1 MKYFKDIL
9 TVLIS
14 FLTFSIVAQNTS
26 TDHLVAGEQYI
37 LPSNLTSKDYL
48 ENTLVLK
55 VKSQFRNISSK
66 NGINSSIVN
75 QVLSK
80 VGVVEFGKKF
90 SNHNPPEKKY
100 NELGQAYA
108 DLSLIYELKFA
119 ANTPIQDVINQLLA
133 TNVFDFVEPHF
144 IGHSNAYTPNDP
156 SIASQSYLNIINAKN
171 AWDLG
176 LGGSQGT
183 ASVVIGIVDAG
194 SDMDHP
200 DLVTQFVHNS
210 LDPINGLDD
219 DGDGYTDN
227 YIGYDLAGADYNNIV
242 GDNNPDIIG
251 SNNDH
256 GVIVSGCVA
265 AATDNSVG
273 VAGVGFNCKLLPV
286 KCSADNS
293 IAGDVIMGYEGI
305 TYAADHGAKIIC
317 CAWGMNTYSS
327 FEQLVI
333 DYATVNKNCLV
344 VAAAGNNNLFQKMY
358 PASYN
363 YVLSVVSTANTDVK
377 SSFSSYHFDV
387 DISTPGQ
394 SILSTAFSNTY
405 STTSGTSQSSAITA
419 GGAGLVQSKF
429 NYTNALQIGQRLK
442 QTSDNHYAVGSNASY
457 QDKLGKGRLNLYRAL
472 TDPGI
477 PSVVFS
483 NQTIVDHNDNVFVIG
498 DTLFITGDFVNYLD
512 PTSSLSATISAVG
525 TGTTY
530 VLSIDNNTSIGVV
543 NTLSSVN
550 NNSDPFKFKVK
561 PGTPNNTTVTFKV
574 SLIDGTYSDNY
585 YFDVVLLS
593 VPVASYTISSPKCVG
608 SPISFTDQSSG
619 TPTSWAWTF
628 PGGTPASSTSQNPSV
643 TYTAAGTYSATLVAT
658 NASGSSSPLTQTF
671 VVNPT
676 PSITVNSGT
685 ITSGQSFTITPSGA
699 STYTFS
705 SGSAVVSPTINTS
718 YTVTGTSA
726 QGCVSSG
733 VVSSVTVIDNIAP
746 TTTATSIGLWKTTN
760 FTETF
765 TDIDNAGGSGI
776 DKSFYQVSDYN
787 GTEWRANGN
796 RGFFYDD
803 FNMSSIS
810 VDWTTSV
817 GTWSIN
823 SNALEQSDELNA
835 NTNIYAAVSQTL
847 SNRYLYTFKGTI
859 NGTGSN
865 RRAGIHIMC
874 DDPTQTNRGN
884 NYFIWIRPD
893 NTQIQLY
900 KTTTNTVTLVSN
912 IVYSINVGTTYDYK
926 ISYDRITGELNL
938 WVNNSFVASWT
949 DVTPFSS
956 GSAVSFRSGNSKFT
970 IDDFAVYRSRSTSTS
985 ILVGAANTND
995 VRYQNPAPIQKAGI
1009 VKSIVKDAADN
1020 WSTVYKDSVNV
1031 DWTSPTNILLINDG
1045 KSADI
1050 NTVVTSD
1057 SLSANWTSSK
1067 DVNSAISKYWYS
1079 IGTTPGATNTLTWT
1093 ATTNGTDTLVTAK
1106 SLTLTVG
1113 QVYYFNVKSEDGA
1126 GLISSVISTNGQ
1138 TVTPACTAPSL
1149 TITGGGN
1156 FCPAQTKT
1164 LTATGTAS
1172 TYSWMPGG
1180 ATTSSIVVSPT
1191 ITTVYTLTASN
1202 GGTCTSTYTVQL
1214 TANSNPVL
1222 STNASPAAI
1231 CPGGSSNLTAGGA
1244 TTYTWSNGALTNT
1257 TVVAPTVT
1265 STYTVIGKSVVG
1277 CTSTKTLAVT
1287 VNSSPT
1293 LAVNSGTICAGNSFT
1308 ITPSGASTYTYSS
1321 GSAVVSPTSTS
1332 SYTIIGTA
1340 ANTCTGS
1347 AISTVTVNATPT
1359 ITVNSGGICAGN
1371 SYTITASGAN
1381 TYTWNTG
1388 ANTNSIVVTPTATTN
1403 YSVVGS
1409 STLGCVSS
1417 SSAVSTVTVSSTP
1430 TLAVNSGS
1438 ICLGN
1443 PFTMTPSGASTYT
1456 YSSGSAIVSPTVNT
1470 TYTVTGSSAFGC
1482 LGAAVVSSVTVYAS
1496 PTLSITS
1503 NPSTACLGNTVTL
1516 TASGATTYSWNTGTT
1531 TNTLAVSPS
1540 VNTVY
1545 TVTGT
1550 TTGCSATKTM
1560 SVNPI
1565 DIVLSSTVTNI
1576 ACNVSVNSGSISLLP
1591 SGGTFPYYY
1600 SWSNGA
1606 TTANIKNLAVGSYSV
1621 LVSDA
1626 NGCMDSLQLAVTRP
1640 TSLNVTTSIVN
1651 PACGAN
1657 DGQISSTVSGGTA
1670 PYTYIWNS
1678 GATTPVASSLTPGQY
1693 IIQVYDASNCY
1704 GSAIV
1709 NLNPTNGPV
1718 VTVGTTNSVSCY
1730 GGNNGS
1736 TSISISGG
1744 IAPVTTQ
1751 WSNGSTSN
1759 SLSGLSAGVYD
1770 VLVTDASGCKVNQTV
1785 VINQPNGLNVQPIV
1799 TRPNCTQS
1807 NGAISLNI
1815 SGGQAPFT
1823 FTWSANA
1830 GGVNTQ
1836 NVSGI
1841 ASGYYNVTIGYN
1853 GACTQNIGVGVSD
1866 LTNIAVN
1873 VVTVTPSSCTAPTGS
1888 IDIMAV
1894 NGVPSYSFS
1903 WSNGASTEDIN
1914 NVFPGN
1920 YFVTVT
1926 DADLCK
1932 TSTSVFV
1939 PSNIFDYQP
1948 EICLI
1953 SVDTS
1958 NNTNYIVWQK
1968 NITYGVE
1975 KYKIYRESSVPN
1987 NFQFVADVPFSA
1999 LSEYTDLVANA
2010 DVHSWRYRLS
2020 SVDSCGYE
2028 IPSYVDHKTI
2038 YLDVTFG
2045 ATTNDLTWNYYAGFS
2060 YNKFYI
2066 SRYDITNGW
2075 QLYDS
2080 VPGNIFTYSDILP
2093 PPTGEVKYLVEAK
2106 APFNCI
2112 PQLKTVVQTSNKT
2125 KSNVKNNNFEILTKL
2140 QDVLFDNYFFIAPN
2154 PAKDELFVNFNK
2166 PLSTLTHIRVKDL
2179 IGKVLFELTVKD
2191 VDKVVI
2197 PLKEFTS
2204 GLYFIQVENGKNTNV
2219 KKFVKE

>member
-1 MKYFKDIL
+1 MFSQQGKDGNVTITTASTVVNQYTYLTQDASTGVNIL
-9 TVLIS
+9 NVANSSSFTTGDLIFVIQMQGASVPTSSNGGLVSNYNSCGNHEFVEVLS
-14 FLTFSIVAQNTS
+14 VPSSTSIVLNSNIKNNYQNLGNTQVIKVPRYS
-26 TDHLVAGEQYI
+26 SLIINTPGSI
-37 LPSNLTSKDYL
+37 TCPSWNGKTGGVVIVESLG
-48 ENTLVLK
+48 
-55 VKSQFRNISSK
+55 NISV
-66 NGINSSIVN
+66 NSVQSFNV
-75 QVLSK
+75 K
-80 VGVVEFGKKF
+80 GKGF
-90 SNHNPPEKKY
+90 R
-100 NELGQAYA
+100 GG
-108 DLSLIYELKFA
+108 
-119 ANTPIQDVINQLLA
+119 DVIAGKTSNFGV
-133 TNVFDFVEPHF
+133 TVF
-144 IGHSNAYTPNDP
+144 
-156 SIASQSYLNIINAKN
+156 QS
-171 AWDLG
+171 
-176 LGGSQGT
+176 
-183 ASVVIGIVDAG
+183 
-194 SDMDHP
+194 
-200 DLVTQFVHNS
+200 
-210 LDPINGLDD
+210 
-219 DGDGYTDN
+219 
-227 YIGYDLAGADYNNIV
+227 
-242 GDNNPDIIG
+242 NNP
-251 SNNDH
+251 
-256 GVIVSGCVA
+256 
-265 AATDNSVG
+265 
-273 VAGVGFNCKLLPV
+273 
-286 KCSADNS
+286 ADGGHKGES
-293 IAGDVIMGYEGI
+293 IAGD
-305 TYAADHGAKIIC
+305 
-317 CAWGMNTYSS
+317 
-327 FEQLVI
+327 
-333 DYATVNKNCLV
+333 
-344 VAAAGNNNLFQKMY
+344 
-358 PASYN
+358 
-363 YVLSVVSTANTDVK
+363 SVVYETKSAKYGKGNFANGGGGGSGYNSGGGGGANGGNLALYNGLGNPIAGYNTQWNLE
-377 SSFSSYHFDV
+377 SAGFATNTSSGGGRGGYSFSSGNQNP
-387 DISTPGQ
+387 STIGPGAGFWGGD
-394 SILSTAFSNTY
+394 SRRNVGGYGGRPLDY
-405 STTSGTSQSSAITA
+405 TTGRIFLGGG
-419 GGAGLVQSKF
+419 GGAGDGND
-429 NYTNALQIGQRLK
+429 NYAGKGGAGGGIVYVLCYGNIAGSGTFIADGAN
-442 QTSDNHYAVGSNASY
+442 GSNSNNSSAGCSGKDGAGGGGGGGTVVLNSTGTISLTSSPAVSLLGGNGGNQNFGSLCTSFEAYGPGGGGGGGVLLYPSSGAPSY
-457 QDKLGKGRLNLYRAL
+457 TIAGGNN
-472 TDPGI
+472 GI
-477 PSVVFS
+477 
-483 NQTIVDHNDNVFVIG
+483 VIG
-498 DTLFITGDFVNYLD
+498 N
-512 PTSSLSATISAVG
+512 SSNIASSFPPNGATCGGVG
-525 TGTTY
+525 TATLLA
-530 VLSIDNNTSIGVV
+530 LS
-543 NTLSSVN
+543 
-550 NNSDPFKFKVK
+550 
-561 PGTPNNTTVTFKV
+561 
-574 SLIDGTYSDNY
+574 
-585 YFDVVLLS
+585 
-593 VPVASYTISSPKCVG
+593 PVASYTISSPKCVG

-628 PGGTPASSTSQNPSV
+628 PAGTPASSTAQNPMV
-643 TYTAAGTYSATLVAT
+643 TYTAAGTYSATLVVT
-658 NASGSSSPLTQTF
+658 NASGPSSPLTQTF
-671 VVNPT
+671 
-676 PSITVNSGT
+676 
-685 ITSGQSFTITPSGA
+685 A
-699 STYTFS
+699 
-705 SGSAVVSPTINTS
+705 VSPTP
-718 YTVTGTSA
+718 TV
-726 QGCVSSG
+726 
-733 VVSSVTVIDNIAP
+733 
-746 TTTATSIGLWKTTN
+746 
-760 FTETF
+760 
-765 TDIDNAGGSGI
+765 
-776 DKSFYQVSDYN
+776 
-787 GTEWRANGN
+787 
-796 RGFFYDD
+796 
-803 FNMSSIS
+803 
-810 VDWTTSV
+810 
-817 GTWSIN
+817 
-823 SNALEQSDELNA
+823 
-835 NTNIYAAVSQTL
+835 
-847 SNRYLYTFKGTI
+847 
-859 NGTGSN
+859 
-865 RRAGIHIMC
+865 
-874 DDPTQTNRGN
+874 
-884 NYFIWIRPD
+884 
-893 NTQIQLY
+893 
-900 KTTTNTVTLVSN
+900 
-912 IVYSINVGTTYDYK
+912 
-926 ISYDRITGELNL
+926 
-938 WVNNSFVASWT
+938 
-949 DVTPFSS
+949 
-956 GSAVSFRSGNSKFT
+956 
-970 IDDFAVYRSRSTSTS
+970 
-985 ILVGAANTND
+985 
-995 VRYQNPAPIQKAGI
+995 
-1009 VKSIVKDAADN
+1009 
-1020 WSTVYKDSVNV
+1020 
-1031 DWTSPTNILLINDG
+1031 
-1045 KSADI
+1045 
-1050 NTVVTSD
+1050 
-1057 SLSANWTSSK
+1057 
-1067 DVNSAISKYWYS
+1067 
-1079 IGTTPGATNTLTWT
+1079 
-1093 ATTNGTDTLVTAK
+1093 
-1106 SLTLTVG
+1106 
-1113 QVYYFNVKSEDGA
+1113 
-1126 GLISSVISTNGQ
+1126 
-1138 TVTPACTAPSL
+1138 

-1164 LTATGTAS
+1164 LTAIGSVSSYT
-1172 TYSWMPGG
+1172 WMPSG
-1180 ATTSSIVVSPT
+1180 ATTSSIVVTPT
-1191 ITTVYTLTASN
+1191 ATTVYTLTSSD
-1202 GGTCTSTYTVQL
+1202 GVGCTAPTNTVAL
-1214 TANSNPVL
+1214 IANSNPVL

-1257 TVVAPTVT
+1257 TVVTPTVT
-1265 STYTVIGKSVVG
+1265 STYTVIGRSVVG
-1277 CTSTKTLAVT
+1277 CTSTKTIAVT
-1287 VNSSPT
+1287 VNPT
-1293 LAVNSGTICAGNSFT
+1293 PTITVNSGTICSGNSFT
-1308 ITPSGASTYTYSS
+1308 INPSGASTYTYSS
-1321 GSAVVSPTSTS
+1321 GSAVVSPTSTT
-1332 SYTIIGTA
+1332 SYTITGTVGS
-1340 ANTCTGS
+1340 CTGS
-1347 AISTVTVNATPT
+1347 AVSNVSVNAPPT
-1359 ITVNSGGICAGN
+1359 LTVNSGGICNGN

-1381 TYTWNTG
+1381 TYTWSTG
-1388 ANTNSIVVTPTATTN
+1388 ANTNSIVVTPTITTN
-1403 YSVVGS
+1403 YSVIGS

-1443 PFTMTPSGASTYT
+1443 SFTMTPSGASTYT

-1503 NPSTACLGNTVTL
+1503 NPSVACLGNTVTL
-1516 TASGATTYSWNTGTT
+1516 TASGATTYTWNTGAL

-1540 VNTVY
+1540 VNTIY

-1550 TTGCSATKTM
+1550 TTGCTATKTI

-1606 TTANIKNLAVGSYSV
+1606 TTANIKNLAVGTYSV

-1626 NGCMDSLQLAVTRP
+1626 NGCLDSLQLTVTRP
-1640 TSLNVTTSIVN
+1640 TSLTVTTSIVN

-1693 IIQVYDASNCY
+1693 IIQIYDASNCY

-1751 WSNGSTSN
+1751 WSNGSTLN

-2010 DVHSWRYRLS
+2010 DIHSWRYRLS

-2179 IGKVLFELTVKD
+2179 VGKVLFELTVKD
-2191 VDKVVI
+2191 LDKVVI